1 MGQRSS
7 QNLNNEDKTLL
18 AELGQYT
25 KEEANGHKFGSLIDY
40 NQLAEEDD
48 NLNARSFNSSQYY
61 ELLRD
66 PNQFT
71 INKTDRIYN
80 LSHNKSVQN
89 RSNPHMSSVKLNKKH
104 RGSLIK
110 MSANKQF
117 PFNSQNP

>member
-1 MGQRSS
+1 M
-7 QNLNNEDKTLL
+7 
-18 AELGQYT
+18 
-25 KEEANGHKFGSLIDY
+25 
-40 NQLAEEDD
+40 
-48 NLNARSFNSSQYY
+48 NARSFNSSQYY

-71 INKTDRIYN
+71 INKNDRMYN

-89 RSNPHMSSVKLNKKH
+89 PSNRHISSVKLSKKH

-117 PFNSQNP
+117 PYNNQNQ

>member
-1 MGQRSS
+1 MGQPSS

-25 KEEANGHKFGSLIDY
+25 KEKSNDPKFGSLIDY

-48 NLNARSFNSSQYY
+48 NINARSFNSSQYY
-61 ELLRD
+61 ELVGD
-66 PNQFT
+66 PRQFT

-89 RSNPHMSSVKLNKKH
+89 RSNPHISSVKLNKKH